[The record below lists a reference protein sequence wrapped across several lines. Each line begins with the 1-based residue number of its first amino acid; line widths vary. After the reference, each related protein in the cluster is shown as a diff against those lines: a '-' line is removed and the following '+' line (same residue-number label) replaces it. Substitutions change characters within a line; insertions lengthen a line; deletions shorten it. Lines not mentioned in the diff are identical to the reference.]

1 MTCHPQTFTKKSRS
15 LLIENGFFTYAKSCS
30 KKSCSK
36 KSCSKKT
43 CFKDLSQN
51 LNQFTLDH
59 MRTDKVSDTDTNDFT

>member
-15 LLIENGFFTYAKSCS
+15 LLIENGFFTYAKSY
-30 KKSCSK
+30 SK

-59 MRTDKVSDTDTNDFT
+59 MRTDKVSDTNTNDFT